1 VGLNTYAQ
9 VTALAGGGFVVT
21 AYDMQG
27 NPEVRTYTAA
37 GVATS
42 GWVLV
47 TSTDNDDT
55 LTSTVALSG

>member
-1 VGLNTYAQ
+1 

-21 AYDMQG
+21 AYTTGG

-37 GVATS
+37 GVPTL

-47 TSTDNDDT
+47 HRRGAGWRV
-55 LTSTVALSG
+55 LYQLVGQPP